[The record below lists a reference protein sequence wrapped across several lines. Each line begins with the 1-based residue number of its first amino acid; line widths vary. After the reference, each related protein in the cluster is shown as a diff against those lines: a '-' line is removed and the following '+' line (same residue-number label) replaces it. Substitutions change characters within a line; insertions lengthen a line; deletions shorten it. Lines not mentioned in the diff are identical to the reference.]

1 MIRMYVDPEPLGTE
15 RFERLMELAARPD
28 APPPPPLTPR

>member
-15 RFERLMELAARPD
+15 RFERLMQLEATPTRP
-28 APPPPPLTPR
+28 PEPRAKR